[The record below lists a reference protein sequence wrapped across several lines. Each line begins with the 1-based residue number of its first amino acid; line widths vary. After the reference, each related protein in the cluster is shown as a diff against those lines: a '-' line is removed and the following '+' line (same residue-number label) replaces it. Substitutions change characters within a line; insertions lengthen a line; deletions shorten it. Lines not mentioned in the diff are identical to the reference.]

1 MNEPRDEM
9 VDGSGG
15 LRPPWRLL
23 HATLTGLGRDVLAE
37 RGQQLDRIF
46 QDEGLT
52 SLLPGAAPVG
62 WRCDPIPLPL
72 GAAEFAT
79 LAAGLAQRARL
90 LAAVLADVYGPQT
103 LLAEGLL
110 PPALVYANPA
120 FLRPCQVTDG
130 TSPGPRLQLYS
141 AELMRDA
148 DGQWQVLADRTADAA
163 GVAYAL
169 ENRRALARVVPELFR
184 STQLR
189 RLKPFFET
197 WQDAMQRLAPQP
209 GGNPGLALL
218 TAGPSDKLWFEHVV
232 LARELSCSLVEGGDL
247 TVRDGLLFLKTLR
260 GLQRVDVLLRRQDGR
275 TLDPLELESGA
286 ADGIPG
292 LLDAMREGNV
302 RVVNDP
308 GAGFAEAP
316 ALAPFLP
323 ALARRLLGEELLLP
337 SLPALWLGQA
347 AAAETVLADLPAWRI
362 RSAFDG
368 TENPVAASQLDLAA
382 RAELAGRIA
391 SSGEEYVAL
400 PPIRPSVAPCVGPE
414 GMVPRPVV
422 VRLFL
427 VFDGSQWQAMPG
439 GLARV
444 LSEQDLVVG
453 RLPLHALSKDVWVA
467 AEEETELLGPANL
480 GVSALPIRRTTGDL
494 PSRVGDNFFWL
505 GRYLERLEGAA
516 RLLRLA
522 IAWVERP
529 TPTPREVAE
538 LHSLTECLIAAR
550 LVKAEA
556 VRGLGV
562 AALGAELR
570 QVAGPEGPLAG
581 LLSEVHRL
589 AELLRDRLTGEVYGT
604 LHHSLRT
611 LTASLHRV
619 REGRSGAKGLDTL
632 SQAMTGVLQFSATVA
647 GLAAENMVRGGGR
660 LFLDLGRRVERARA
674 IANELA
680 CVLDQP
686 GALGR
691 PSRLEPGLRLAL
703 ELRDSVIT
711 YRTRYLSV
719 LQAGPVLDLVM
730 ADESNPR
737 GLAFQLAATRD
748 LLAEL
753 GGRADSPLASAAAQ
767 MLDEVQAM
775 TRDVLA
781 APQQAGAA
789 VKLAPRLKALAETVA
804 QLSNRITRRYF
815 ALLPAVRSL
824 GVEAEGRPLRGM
836 A

>member
-1 MNEPRDEM
+1 M

-15 LRPPWRLL
+15 LRPPWRTL
-23 HATLTGLGRDVLAE
+23 HATLTSLGREMLAE
-37 RGQQLDRIF
+37 RAQQLDRIF
-46 QDEGLT
+46 KDEGLT

-72 GAAEFAT
+72 GAAEFAE

-90 LAAVLADVYGPQT
+90 LDAVLTDVYGPQT

-120 FLRPCQVTDG
+120 FLRPCRVIEG
-130 TSPGPRLQLYS
+130 SEYAPRLRFY
-141 AELMRDA
+141 AADLMRDA

-163 GVAYAL
+163 GMAYAL
-169 ENRRALARVVPELFR
+169 ENRRALSRVVPELFR
-184 STQLR
+184 SLQLR
-189 RLKPFFET
+189 RLWPFFEI
-197 WQDAMQRLAPQP
+197 WQDAMQHLAPNP

-218 TAGPSDKLWFEHVV
+218 TPGPSDKLWFEHVV

-247 TVRDGLLFLKTLR
+247 TVRDGVLYLKTLR

-275 TLDPLELESGA
+275 TLDPLELDSGA
-286 ADGIPG
+286 AYGIPG

-316 ALAPFLP
+316 ALAAFLP
-323 ALARRLLGEELLLP
+323 ALARRLLNEELLLA
-337 SLPALWLGQA
+337 SLPVRWLGDA
-347 AAAETVLADLPAWRI
+347 AARQEVLAGLPDWRI

-368 TENPVAASQLDLAA
+368 TENPVAVHQLDPAAQAELAA
-382 RAELAGRIA
+382 RIA
-391 SSGEEYVAL
+391 TAGEEHVAL
-400 PPIRPSVAPCVGPE
+400 PPLRPSMAPCASAD

-422 VRLFL
+422 LRVFL
-427 VFDGSQWQAMPG
+427 VFDGAHWQAMPG

-444 LSEQDLVVG
+444 LSGQDVITG
-453 RLPLHALSKDVWVA
+453 RMPLHALSKDVWVI
-467 AEEETELLGPANL
+467 AEDETELLGPAHL
-480 GVSALPIRRTTGDL
+480 GVNTLPIRRTTGDL

-522 IAWVERP
+522 IAWLERP

-538 LHSLTECLIAAR
+538 LASLTACLVAAR
-550 LVKAEA
+550 LLKAEVA
-556 VRGLGV
+556 RGLSIG
-562 AALGAELR
+562 ALATELR
-570 QVAGPEGPLAG
+570 QAARQEGPLTN
-581 LLSEVHRL
+581 LLEEVHRL
-589 AELLRDRLTGEVYGT
+589 AELLRDRLTNEVYGT
-604 LHHSLRT
+604 LHQSLTT
-611 LTASLHRV
+611 LSAGLHRV
-619 REGRSGAKGLDTL
+619 CENQANAKGLETL
-632 SQAMTGVLQFSATVA
+632 SQAMTGVLQFSATIA

-686 GALGR
+686 GVVDR
-691 PSRLEPGLRLAL
+691 PSRLEPGLRLLL

-711 YRTRYLSV
+711 YRARYLSV

-730 ADESNPR
+730 ADEANPR

-753 GGRADSPLASAAAQ
+753 GGRADNSLAVAAAQ
-767 MLDEVQAM
+767 LLEEVQAM
-775 TRDVLA
+775 TREVVAASQQATAAVALVPRLRALA
-781 APQQAGAA
+781 AD
-789 VKLAPRLKALAETVA
+789 VA
-804 QLSNRITRRYF
+804 QLSDRITRRYF

-824 GVEAEGRPLRGM
+824 GVEAEGRRLRGM

>member
-1 MNEPRDEM
+1 MIEPRDEM

-72 GAAEFAT
+72 SAGEFAM
-79 LAAGLAQRARL
+79 LAEGLAQRARL
-90 LAAVLADVYGPQT
+90 LDAVLADVYGQQS
-103 LLAEGLL
+103 LLADGLL

-120 FLRPCQVTDG
+120 FLRPCRATEG
-130 TSPGPRLQLYS
+130 PAKPPRLHLYS
-141 AELMRDA
+141 AEVMRDV
-148 DGQWQVLADRTADAA
+148 DGQWLVLADRTADAA

-189 RLKPFFET
+189 RLRPFFET
-197 WQDAMQRLAPQP
+197 WQDAMQRLAPHT

-218 TAGPSDKLWFEHVV
+218 TAGPGDKLWFEHVV

-247 TVRDGLLFLKTLR
+247 TVRDGLLFLKTLK

-316 ALAPFLP
+316 ALAAFMP
-323 ALARRLLGEELLLP
+323 ALARHLLGEELLLP
-337 SLPALWLGQA
+337 SLPVRWLGDA
-347 AAAETVLADLPAWRI
+347 AAREAVLAELPEWRI

-368 TENPVAASQLDLAA
+368 TENPVAVHQLDLAA
-382 RAELAGRIA
+382 RAELATRIA
-391 SSGEEYVAL
+391 AAGEEHVAL
-400 PPIRPSVAPCVGPE
+400 PPLRPSVAPCVGPE

-427 VFDGSQWQAMPG
+427 VFDGTQWQAMPG

-444 LSEQDLVVG
+444 LSEQDVITG

-467 AEEETELLGPANL
+467 AEEETELLGPAHL
-480 GVSALPIRRTTGDL
+480 GVAALPIRRTTGDL

-505 GRYLERLEGAA
+505 GRYLERLEGNA

-522 IAWVERP
+522 IAWIERP

-538 LHSLTECLIAAR
+538 LQSLTACLVVAR

-556 VRGLGV
+556 VQGLGP

-570 QVAGPEGPLAG
+570 QVAAVNGPLAG
-581 LLSEVHRL
+581 LLEEVHRL
-589 AELLRDRLTGEVYGT
+589 AELLRDRLTGEVHGT
-604 LHHSLRT
+604 LNQSLRT
-611 LTASLHRV
+611 LSASLHRV
-619 REGRSGAKGLDTL
+619 RETRATAKGLETL

-686 GALGR
+686 GGVSR

-730 ADESNPR
+730 ADEGNPR

-753 GGRADSPLASAAAQ
+753 GGRTDSPLAGMAAA
-767 MLDEVQAM
+767 MLDSVQAM

-789 VKLAPRLKALAETVA
+789 VALAPRLKTLAEAVA
-804 QLSNRITRRYF
+804 DLSDRITRRYF

-824 GVEAEGRPLRGM
+824 GVEAEGRRLRGM

>member
-1 MNEPRDEM
+1 M

-52 SLLPGAAPVG
+52 SLLPGAAPIG

-72 GAAEFAT
+72 GAAEFAM
-79 LAAGLAQRARL
+79 LAEGLAQRARL
-90 LAAVLADVYGPQT
+90 LDAVLADVYGPQA

-110 PPALVYANPA
+110 PPALVFANPA
-120 FLRPCQVTDG
+120 FLRPCRVTAG
-130 TSPGPRLQLYS
+130 PAPGPRLQLYS
-141 AELMRDA
+141 AELMRDQA
-148 DGQWQVLADRTADAA
+148 GNWQVLADRTADAA

-184 STQLR
+184 SAQLR

-197 WQDAMQRLAPQP
+197 WQDAMQRLAPA
-209 GGNPGLALL
+209 GSGNPGLALL
-218 TAGPSDKLWFEHVV
+218 TAGPGDKLWFEHVV

-275 TLDPLELESGA
+275 TLDPLELDSGD

-337 SLPALWLGQA
+337 SLPAQWLGDAVARA
-347 AAAETVLADLPAWRI
+347 AVLADLPAWRI
-362 RSAFDG
+362 RSAFDA
-368 TENPVAASQLDLAA
+368 TENPVAASQLDLAG
-382 RAELAGRIA
+382 RAEMASRIA
-391 SSGEEYVAL
+391 QGGEQLVAL
-400 PPIRPSVAPCVGPE
+400 PPINPSMAPCAGPD

-422 VRLFL
+422 LRMFL
-427 VFDGSQWQAMPG
+427 VFDGRHWQAMPG

-444 LSEQDLVVG
+444 LSEQDVVTG

-467 AEEETELLGPANL
+467 AEEEAELVGPGHL

-522 IAWVERP
+522 IAWLERP

-538 LHSLTECLIAAR
+538 LASLTACLIAAR

-556 VRGLGV
+556 VQGLGPS
-562 AALGAELR
+562 ALGQELR
-570 QVAGPEGPLAG
+570 QVASPEGPLAG
-581 LLSEVHRL
+581 LLGEVHRL
-589 AELLRDRLTGEVYGT
+589 AELLRDRLTGEVHGT
-604 LHHSLRT
+604 LHHSLRA
-611 LTASLHRV
+611 LSASLQRV
-619 REGRSGAKGLDTL
+619 REAGASAKGLETL

-674 IANELA
+674 IANELGR
-680 CVLDQP
+680 VLDEP
-686 GALGR
+686 AALSR
-691 PSRLEPGLRLAL
+691 PTRLEPGLRLAL

-730 ADESNPR
+730 ADEGNPR

-753 GGRADSPLASAAAQ
+753 GGRADNPLALAAAQ
-767 MLDEVQAM
+767 MLEDVQAM

-789 VKLAPRLKALAETVA
+789 VQLAPRLKALAEAVA
-804 QLSNRITRRYF
+804 QLSDRITRRYF

-824 GVEAEGRPLRGM
+824 GVEAEGRRLRGK